1 MDQCV
6 RVPLICSLD
15 LLGVDVEKS
24 RFMMTLIFFDSLH
37 SSTLDMQSF
46 SSCVDVGLCI
56 WCHWCWSMGSSGPQF
71 LSLFIADF
79 NFYINIMSINLYKEG
94 MQIQLVNMYRLFK
107 TYVPNSIIDLTC
119 RFNYSWDEKN
129 CQCQQAK

>member
-24 RFMMTLIFFDSLH
+24 RFMMTSIFFDSLH

-46 SSCVDVGLCI
+46 SSCADVGLCI
-56 WCHWCWSMGSSGPQF
+56 
-71 LSLFIADF
+71 
-79 NFYINIMSINLYKEG
+79 
-94 MQIQLVNMYRLFK
+94 
-107 TYVPNSIIDLTC
+107 
-119 RFNYSWDEKN
+119 
-129 CQCQQAK
+129 

>member
-1 MDQCV
+1 MVGRVSATNLTLTFQLLMDQCV
-6 RVPLICSLD
+6 RVPLIFSLD

-56 WCHWCWSMGSSGPQF
+56 
-71 LSLFIADF
+71 
-79 NFYINIMSINLYKEG
+79 
-94 MQIQLVNMYRLFK
+94 
-107 TYVPNSIIDLTC
+107 
-119 RFNYSWDEKN
+119 
-129 CQCQQAK
+129 

>member
-24 RFMMTLIFFDSLH
+24 RFMMTLIFLDSLH

-56 WCHWCWSMGSSGPQF
+56 
-71 LSLFIADF
+71 
-79 NFYINIMSINLYKEG
+79 
-94 MQIQLVNMYRLFK
+94 
-107 TYVPNSIIDLTC
+107 
-119 RFNYSWDEKN
+119 
-129 CQCQQAK
+129 